1 MAQNEF
7 LERKVLVGVFVGKE
21 DDNFKLGDIVECGY
35 SESSEEGE
43 YEEDSLWCQTW
54 GTWNPLT
61 YSDVGDDEVIVLGE
75 SLDWRSDNYT
85 EVSPDLLC
93 RAERILLERS
103 AIA

>member
-1 MAQNEF
+1 MTQNEF
-7 LERKVLVGVFVGKE
+7 LDRKVLVGVFVGEE
-21 DDNFKLGDIVECGY
+21 DRNFELGDIVECGY
-35 SESSEEGE
+35 SESSDEEEVG
-43 YEEDSLWCQTW
+43 LWCQTW

-61 YSDVGDDEVIVLGE
+61 YSDVSDDEVIVLGE

-93 RAERILLERS
+93 RAEKISLERS